1 MTPARATAEDSI
13 PFQIASPVVVSATE
27 AARVRP
33 AAPAHD
39 SFTRL
44 LHRLEPDPD
53 TLGAEVRSLGGR
65 GTGVRGAARW
75 EVIRGAVRRYL
86 RRPPD
91 RLPDPTTA

>member
-13 PFQIASPVVVSATE
+13 PFRIASPVVVSATE

-39 SFTRL
+39 SFTRI
-44 LHRLEPDPD
+44 LHRPEPD
-53 TLGAEVRSLGGR
+53 TLWAEVRSLGGR
-65 GTGVRGAARW
+65 RTGVRGAAARGA
-75 EVIRGAVRRYL
+75 VIRGAVRRYL